1 MTAPTAEERS
11 ERVELLR
18 KTLFFHDAPE
28 ELLGK
33 LVELCGERTLATG
46 EVLCEVGE
54 PGDALYVVAEGSLD
68 VYRGEALLDVS
79 PPGQCLGEM
88 ALLTGEPRTASL
100 RGREPARLLEL
111 KLASFRDALE
121 RYPELAWGI
130 FRELISKMKSSIDV
144 RVEQSRLQRQLEE
157 AFARSVSRVV
167 MDEILSHHDPG
178 ELLAGQA
185 RRATVLFSDVR
196 GFTSISEQLM
206 PAEVVELLNEYLSEM
221 VDAIMDCGGTLDKI
235 MGDGILAHFGIPL
248 PGERDAENAV
258 RCAVEMH
265 RRLAELNRTGPI
277 VSRHPLRIGVGLAT
291 GEVVAG
297 CVGSQ
302 QYMEYTA
309 ISDVVNLA
317 SRLEGLTKF
326 YRAQLILDGE
336 TAAALGSSQ
345 DLRRVDRVRV
355 KGRATPTDI
364 FTLWSFAPEGARE
377 LAAEYDAGF
386 ALYVQGRFEE
396 AAARLEEVKRR
407 LPGDVTAALFAERC
421 RHFAAF
427 PPPGWDGVFTH
438 VSK

>member
-1 MTAPTAEERS
+1 MTEPHPEGRS

-18 KTLFFHDAPE
+18 RTLFFHDAPE
-28 ELLGK
+28 DLLAK
-33 LVELCGERTLATG
+33 LAELCGERALEPG
-46 EVLCEVGE
+46 EVLCEVGD

-79 PPGQCLGEM
+79 PAGQCLGEM

-100 RGREPARLLEL
+100 RGRQPARILEL
-111 KLASFRDALE
+111 KLTDFRDALG

-130 FRELISKMKSSIDV
+130 FRELIAKMKSSIDV
-144 RVEQSRLQRQLEE
+144 RVEQDRRQRQLKE
-157 AFARSVSRVV
+157 AFARSVSQAV
-167 MDEILSHHDPG
+167 MDEILSHEDPG

-185 RRATVLFSDVR
+185 QRATVLFSDVR
-196 GFTSISEQLM
+196 GFTSISEQLT
-206 PAEVVELLNEYLSEM
+206 PAEVVGLLNEYLSEM

-258 RCAVEMH
+258 RCAVDMQ
-265 RRLAELNRTGPI
+265 RRLAEPNRSGPI
-277 VSRHPLRIGVGLAT
+277 VSRHPLKVGVGLAT

-297 CVGSQ
+297 CIGSQ

-326 YRAQLILDGE
+326 YRVPLILDGA
-336 TAAALGSSQ
+336 TAAALDAAD

-355 KGRATPTDI
+355 KGRATPSDLY
-364 FTLWSFAPEGARE
+364 TLWSLGPEGAKE

-386 ALYVQGRFEE
+386 ALYMRGRFEE
-396 AAARLEEVKRR
+396 AATQLEEVKRR
-407 LPGDVTAALFAERC
+407 LPGDVTTALLAERC

-427 PPPGWDGVFTH
+427 PPAGWDGVFTH
-438 VSK
+438 TAK